1 MFVGLHMMLANVS
14 ETPEWMITPDEGNDF
29 MKAAQNVMRHY
40 SVQSTQKTLDWISLF
55 GVAGGMYGTRVAA
68 ISIRKRR
75 EKTVKPAPQGENI
88 FAFGADIH
96 G

>member
-1 MFVGLHMMLANVS
+1 MMIANVS
-14 ETPEWMITPDEGNDF
+14 ETPEWMVSPEEGADF

-40 SVQSTQKTLDWISLF
+40 SVQSTQRTLDWISLF

-75 EKTVKPAPQGENI
+75 EKTEKPQHDPGVHYMD
-88 FAFGADIH
+88 FGPGGNGH
-96 G
+96 PLNG